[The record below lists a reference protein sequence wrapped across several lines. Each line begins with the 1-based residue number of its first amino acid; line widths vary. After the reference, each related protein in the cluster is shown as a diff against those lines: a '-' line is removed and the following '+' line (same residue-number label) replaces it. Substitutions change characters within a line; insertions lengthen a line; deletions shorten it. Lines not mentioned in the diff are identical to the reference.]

1 MPVLVEAISV
11 IIRSDAIE
19 ERYLGGFDAFEAEIP
34 NKTACSDGELVRVG
48 FMVPADVESYIRRLS
63 AKGLRYLAEGTAQ
76 DIVVVDQQS
85 GPLVRCDWIEA
96 ERVSLDPEGTQTI
109 TIAQLVNSQVEGLAT
124 PEGWNYAESLSRSF
138 SFSADV
144 QNPSAG
150 MRFLRHENGLDVY
163 WDDLAAKEVFVGR
176 SGG

>member
-1 MPVLVEAISV
+1 MAVLVEAISV
-11 IIRSDAIE
+11 IIRSAAIE
-19 ERYLGGFDAFEAEIP
+19 DRYMGGFDAFEAEIP
-34 NKTACSDGELVRVG
+34 NKTGCSDGELVRVG

-63 AKGLRYLAEGTAQ
+63 EKGLCYLIDDAAQ
-76 DIVVVDQQS
+76 DIVVVDQQR

-96 ERVSLDPEGTQTI
+96 ERVSLDPEGEQTI
-109 TIAQLVNSQVEGLAT
+109 TVAQLVNSQVEGLAT
-124 PEGWNYAESLSRSF
+124 PEGWDYAASLSRSF

-163 WDDLAAKEVFVGR
+163 WDDLAGKEVFVGR
-176 SGG
+176 TR